1 MTDYNSQGRTLQYNL
16 VNLQYANKFQGI
28 YTSLSRSS
36 SHKGTL
42 IMQGLS
48 KDVIQMITEGLHGR
62 KQSNNFLRQEYCE
75 LELLDEI
82 TKCKYENKLSKEV
95 AGITRN
101 QLIHSYCTWKGE
113 QYVHLLVPTN
123 QSNKTQG
130 RILYGSYVSY

>member
-1 MTDYNSQGRTLQYNL
+1 MTDYNSQGHTLQHNL

-48 KDVIQMITEGLHGR
+48 KDVIVMIMEGLHG
-62 KQSNNFLRQEYCE
+62 KKASNNFLRQEYCE

-82 TKCKYENKLSKEV
+82 TKLKYEKKLPEIVTGS
-95 AGITRN
+95 TRN
-101 QLIHSYCTWKGE
+101 ELISSYRKWKGE
-113 QYVHLLVPTN
+113 NYIPKKMQKFYAGVKMILL
-123 QSNKTQG
+123 
-130 RILYGSYVSY
+130 L